1 MPKLQKLPRETIF
14 EKTGFMEI
22 TEIRSTEHGVKL
34 CPQAKFSEK
43 QVHGQTFYIVI
54 ININGFESK
63 DCYQKILFT
72 QPRM

>member
-22 TEIRSTEHGVKL
+22 TQIRSTEHGVKL

-54 ININGFESK
+54 ININGFLAWIKTEMAELLEN
-63 DCYQKILFT
+63 Y
-72 QPRM
+72 